1 MILKI
6 ADIKDTI
13 LRQKAKRVS
22 KFDKR
27 IEKLISNMQQTLKF
41 QRDPEGIG
49 LAAPQIGKSLQ
60 IFIVNFE
67 KLQRVIINPEI
78 LKSEKLKKGNKKSK
92 AKLLEGC
99 LSLPNYYSP
108 IRRPRKI
115 KIRYQTPSGQSLVTK
130 VEDFFGFNAQIIQHE
145 IDHLD
150 GKLFIDHIKDPDKL
164 HWVEKHEFPLYR
176 NKEAWRNW
184 PKKWQKPLA

>member
-27 IEKLISNMQQTLKF
+27 IEKLISNMQQTLRSQK
-41 QRDPEGIG
+41 DPEGIG
-49 LAAPQIGKSLQ
+49 LAAPQVGKSLQ

-67 KLQRVIINPEI
+67 KLQRVVINPEI
-78 LKSEKLKKGNKKSK
+78 LKSEKLKKGKRKSK

-108 IRRPRKI
+108 IRRTKKI
-115 KIRYQTPSGQSLVTK
+115 KIRYQTPSGQSLVTQ

-145 IDHLD
+145 IDHLN
-150 GKLFIDHIKDPDKL
+150 GILFVDHVLKQNS
-164 HWVEKHEFPLYR
+164 PLYKFEGE
-176 NKEAWRNW
+176 NFEEVE
-184 PKKWQKPLA
+184 LF